1 MESYDQAADDDE
13 LPLLVS
19 ACMRDLIKLAGVTLG
34 KRFCSCLVLYKCIAN
49 IFITMYII
57 NQ

>member
-49 IFITMYII
+49 IFIRMQVL
-57 NQ
+57 N